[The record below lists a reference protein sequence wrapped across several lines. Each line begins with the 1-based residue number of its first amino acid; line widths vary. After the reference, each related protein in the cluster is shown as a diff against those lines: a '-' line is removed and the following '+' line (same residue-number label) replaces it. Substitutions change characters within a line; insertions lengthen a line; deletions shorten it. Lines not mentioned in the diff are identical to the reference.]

1 MIIKDYIY
9 GFSQKYKT
17 KYVIIDEMQDFSPAH
32 FYIFNK
38 IWDCAKIILGDIN
51 QCIEK
56 RLGEVYLDELSTFLN
71 AKYVYLKK
79 TYRSTKQ
86 ITEFC
91 NKIID
96 LKDVTVMSREGE
108 EVNVTK
114 TKDLV
119 KSIKEITETYRDKFN
134 HTAIICKSFEE
145 AESLYNQLK
154 AEIDIY
160 LVKGTDNSFDK
171 PLIITTAST
180 SKGIEFDHVIVPNVD
195 EENYHGALGKN
206 LLYVASSRALHKL
219 DILYTNTLSPLIDK
233 QN

>member
-1 MIIKDYIY
+1 
-9 GFSQKYKT
+9 
-17 KYVIIDEMQDFSPAH
+17 MQDFSPAH

-38 IWDCAKIILGDIN
+38 LWDCEKIILGDIN

-91 NKIID
+91 NKIIN
-96 LKDVTVMSREGE
+96 LQEVTVMSREGE
-108 EVNVTK
+108 PVSITK
-114 TKDLV
+114 TKDM
-119 KSIKEITETYRDKFN
+119 KKAIKDVVENYKGQFG
-134 HTAIICKSFEE
+134 HTAIICRSFEE
-145 AESLYNQLK
+145 ANNLYNELK
-154 AEIDIY
+154 NDLDVY
-160 LVKGTDNSFDK
+160 LVKGSDNSFDS

-180 SKGIEFDHVIVPNVD
+180 SKGIEFDHVIIPNVD
-195 EENYHGALGKN
+195 SESYKGALGKN

-219 DILYTNTLSPLIDK
+219 DILYSGEISPLIDN